1 MRSQIRSPFSLPIIH
16 FTLRMFF
23 STKSFCLYLDC
34 WNFNS
39 PFVLV
44 ESQELTKAQD
54 AYAGAQQKRAEAHGA
69 GSENVTN
76 EKGWIC
82 RSKVDLAA
90 LNIGGFRHPISNA

>member
-1 MRSQIRSPFSLPIIH
+1 MQSPFSLPIIH
-16 FTLRMFF
+16 FRLRMFF

-69 GSENVTN
+69 GNPEGYQR
-76 EKGWIC
+76 KGM
-82 RSKVDLAA
+82 DLQ
-90 LNIGGFRHPISNA
+90 IQGGFTVAA

>member
-1 MRSQIRSPFSLPIIH
+1 MRSQMQSPFSLPIIH
-16 FTLRMFF
+16 FRLRMFF

-69 GSENVTN
+69 GNPEGYQR
-76 EKGWIC
+76 KGM
-82 RSKVDLAA
+82 DLQ
-90 LNIGGFRHPISNA
+90 IQGGFTVAA